1 MTGVVALLIALVL
14 TAVVAAVMQ
23 ARNGRFSER
32 EPAPDAEVL
41 TAADIGAP
49 LGERATLV
57 QFSSAF
63 CAPCRATRVLLG
75 DVAGRLDGVETIDI
89 DAEQHLDL
97 VRRLHV
103 MRTPTVL
110 VLDADGTV
118 STRASGLPRREQVL
132 AAIDRAVPD
141 PR

>member
-1 MTGVVALLIALVL
+1 MAGIVALLAAIALTV
-14 TAVVAAVMQ
+14 AVAWAFKV
-23 ARNGRFSER
+23 RNGRFADR
-32 EPAPDAEVL
+32 PADDAAPVL
-41 TAADIGAP
+41 TPADLGTE

-63 CAPCRATRVLLG
+63 CSPCRATRVLLT
-75 DVAGRLDGVETIDI
+75 DIAAKVDGVVTVDI
-89 DAEQHLDL
+89 DAEEHLEM
-97 VRRLHV
+97 VRRFGI

-110 VLDADGTV
+110 VLDAEGVV

-132 AAIDRAVPD
+132 AALGQAVGD

>member
-1 MTGVVALLIALVL
+1 MAGIVALLAAVVL
-14 TAVVAAVMQ
+14 TVAVAWAFK
-23 ARNGRFSER
+23 ARNGRFSDQPPR
-32 EPAPDAEVL
+32 LDAEMVS
-41 TAADIGAP
+41 AGDIGID

-63 CAPCRATRVLLG
+63 CSPCRATRVLLN
-75 DVAGRLDGVETIDI
+75 DIATQVEGVVTVDI
-89 DAEQHLDL
+89 DAEENLDL
-97 VRRLHV
+97 VRRFGI

-132 AAIDRAVPD
+132 AALGQAVGG

>member
-1 MTGVVALLIALVL
+1 MALLAAIALTV
-14 TAVVAAVMQ
+14 AVAWAFKI
-23 ARNGRFSER
+23 RNGRFSDR
-32 EPAPDAEVL
+32 PADPAAEVL
-41 TAADIGAP
+41 TPADLGVE

-63 CAPCRATRVLLG
+63 CSPCRATRVLLA
-75 DVAGRLDGVETIDI
+75 DIAAKVDGVVTVDI
-89 DAEQHLDL
+89 DAEEHLEM
-97 VRRLHV
+97 VRRLDI

-110 VLDADGTV
+110 VLDADGAI

-132 AAIDRAVPD
+132 VALGQAVGD

>member
-1 MTGVVALLIALVL
+1 MAGIVALLAALVL
-14 TAVVAAVMQ
+14 TVAVAWAFK
-23 ARNGRFSER
+23 ARNGRFSEQLPR
-32 EPAPDAEVL
+32 PDAEVL
-41 TAADIGAP
+41 TAKDIGIE

-63 CAPCRATRVLLG
+63 CSPCRATRVLLN
-75 DVAGRLDGVETIDI
+75 DIAAKVDGVVTVDI
-89 DAEQHLDL
+89 DAEEHLEL
-97 VRRLHV
+97 VRRFGI

-110 VLDADGTV
+110 VLAADGAV

-132 AAIDRAVPD
+132 AALGQPVGD